1 LSQTRYL
8 IFLSF
13 PFHLFHKLV
22 QNYLLNKAFYI
33 FLFILLFRS
42 EAKTQTNLVYN
53 GDFEIY
59 DTCPNTTSY
68 PGNYQI
74 EHCLG
79 WYAPTYATSDYY
91 NSCASSIVGVPA
103 NNFGFQYPYSG
114 NAYCGLYIQNCTQP
128 SCNGWWVE
136 YIQTK
141 LINPLNNGTRY
152 TFSFKIVGS
161 DYGFDY
167 YFWKLGAYFTKSK
180 ITSTTAKPF
189 VNITPQV
196 LNQKNNYLTDTLNW
210 FEIKGSFIAQGQ
222 EEYLTIGYFP
232 DTLNLDTLR
241 EYNVANDISN
251 FGNYYFIDDLKLYEE
266 ECVENFPNVFTPNN
280 DSVNDILYFKTCSKI
295 IKTTIYNRW
304 GNLVFETDKQNRSWD
319 GRTTSGEP
327 CVEGNYFYIIET
339 EEKTHKGFIQLIR

>member
-59 DTCPNTTSY
+59 SSCPFGIST
-68 PGNYQI
+68 PGNVQMTK
-74 EHCLG
+74 CTG
-79 WYAPTYATSDYY
+79 WVNPTDATPDYFNVCNNSGGSVVGIPY
-91 NSCASSIVGVPA
+91 NSL
-103 NNFGFQYPYSG
+103 GFQYSNSG
-114 NAYCGLYIQNCTQP
+114 NGYMGIIAFENVDTSYWY
-128 SCNGWWVE
+128 E
-136 YIQTK
+136 YIQGELTAP
-141 LINPLNNGTRY
+141 LIKDKY
-152 TFSFKIVGS
+152 YDVSFYAVVADGYADVALKNI
-161 DYGFDY
+161 
-167 YFWKLGAYFTKSK
+167 GAYFSSNSFLVTGSQKLN
-180 ITSTTAKPF
+180 
-189 VNITPQV
+189 VLPQI
-196 LNQKNNYLTDTLNW
+196 KNSNFITDTLNW
-210 FEIKGSFIAQGQ
+210 TKIYGSFKATGGESFI
-222 EEYLTIGYFP
+222 TIGYFDNITT
-232 DTLNLDTLR
+232 DTIR
-241 EYNVANDISN
+241 VANIPPS
-251 FGNYYFIDDLKLYEE
+251 GVSSYYYIDA
-266 ECVENFPNVFTPNN
+266 VELSESPDSMSSCILNIPNIFTPNN
-280 DSVNDILYFKTCSKI
+280 DSINDQMYFKTCSKI
-295 IKTTIYNRW
+295 IKTTVYNRW